1 MPKTEVVRTRV
12 EANIRAALDELSRQ
26 RMTELSDTARLALA
40 TYIES
45 TISELELTADA
56 LGDTPRAS
64 ELRTQAEQLRAAY
77 SAAQTREVQP

>member
-1 MPKTEVVRTRV
+1 MPKTEVVRARV
-12 EANIRAALDELSRQ
+12 GANIRAALDELSRQ

-56 LGDTPRAS
+56 LGDTPRAND
-64 ELRTQAEQLRAAY
+64 LRTQAEQLRAAY
-77 SAAQTREVQP
+77 SAAQSREVPS